1 MPQKRLT
8 FDDDAE
14 DDDEDEPAGPD
25 MAGVGSVVGS
35 GRLVGVVDEVGDAS
49 LTKSKNVFEFL
60 KTTELKKLAT
70 TFAD

>member
-35 GRLVGVVDEVGDAS
+35 GRLVGVVFFKKGH
-49 LTKSKNVFEFL
+49 FL
-60 KTTELKKLAT
+60 GMIWAHFGL
-70 TFAD
+70 